1 MAARQIFA
9 CLLATGSLAFLAVL
23 AAAPGPAA
31 AADPVTWRTGRDFQ
45 KFLEQN
51 IGGAGL
57 HWSGQTFRDAVDN
70 WSKLPTVR
78 MAMLID
84 RRIDPETRLNLAM
97 GDVPFE
103 DALARV
109 ATAGN
114 AEYCQVGS
122 VVYFGPSTIT
132 RRLRTAVEL
141 RKQDIRALPAAEGKR
156 FAVLKPLRW
165 NDLAEPREL
174 LRTIAAEAGVTID
187 NLDIVP
193 HDLWAAAEL
202 PSLPIAD
209 RLSIVA
215 AAFDLT
221 FELGENST
229 TLKLVPIPE
238 RVVIK
243 RSYPGGKTA
252 DEVAKKLAGVLPGCK
267 VSVTGTRIEVEG
279 RVEDHATAAQALAG
293 KPVKKPP
300 TAGEAPTG
308 NVALDKLRIDKFVA
322 TNQPLGTLIKEIAR
336 RLSMEAEF
344 DGPALVAA
352 KVSLDQIISV
362 ELASGT
368 IKDLLDK
375 ITKPY
380 GLEYEIREKKLLIRP
395 ASKK

>member
-1 MAARQIFA
+1 LAAWQAFSW
-9 CLLATGSLAFLAVL
+9 LLAPGSLVFLAVAST
-23 AAAPGPAA
+23 AAPAA

-57 HWSGQTFRDAVDN
+57 HWSGQTFREAVGG

-78 MAMLID
+78 VAMFID
-84 RRIDPETRLNLAM
+84 RRIDPETRLNVAM

-103 DALARV
+103 DALGRV

-114 AEYCQVGS
+114 AEFCQVGS
-122 VVYFGPSTIT
+122 VVYFGPATIT
-132 RRLRTAVEL
+132 KRLRTVVEL
-141 RKQDIRALPAAEGKR
+141 RKQDIRALPAADGKR

-165 NDLAEPREL
+165 DDLAEPREL
-174 LRTIAAEAGVTID
+174 LRTIAAEAGVTIENVD
-187 NLDIVP
+187 TVP

-209 RLSIVA
+209 RLSLVA

-221 FELGENST
+221 FELGENAT

-238 RVVIK
+238 RVAIK
-243 RSYPGGKTA
+243 RSYAGGKNA
-252 DEVAKKLAGVLPGCK
+252 DEVAKKLAGVLTGCK
-267 VSVTGTRIEVEG
+267 VSVTGTRIDVEG
-279 RVEDHATAAQALAG
+279 RVEDHAIVTQALAG
-293 KPVKKPP
+293 KPVKKPSA
-300 TAGEAPTG
+300 AGEAPTG

-336 RLSMEAEF
+336 RLNMEAEF

-352 KVSLDQIISV
+352 KVSLDQVISV

-380 GLEYEIREKKLLIRP
+380 GLEYEIRDKKLLIRP
-395 ASKK
+395 AAKK